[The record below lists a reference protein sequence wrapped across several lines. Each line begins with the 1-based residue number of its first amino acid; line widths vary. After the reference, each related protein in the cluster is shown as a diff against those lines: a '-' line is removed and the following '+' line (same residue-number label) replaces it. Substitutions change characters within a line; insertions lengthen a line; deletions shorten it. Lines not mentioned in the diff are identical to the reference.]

1 MVSFLNALQPQ
12 ADAAAVS
19 AANAA
24 LDAAAVRPF
33 SVVLSV
39 DDETKIW
46 LTVLALIGLAAVAAM
61 KK

>member
-12 ADAAAVS
+12 ADAAAAS

-24 LDAAAVRPF
+24 LDAAAARPF

-39 DDETKIW
+39 DDATKIW
-46 LTVLALIGLAAVAAM
+46 LTVLALIGLAVAAV